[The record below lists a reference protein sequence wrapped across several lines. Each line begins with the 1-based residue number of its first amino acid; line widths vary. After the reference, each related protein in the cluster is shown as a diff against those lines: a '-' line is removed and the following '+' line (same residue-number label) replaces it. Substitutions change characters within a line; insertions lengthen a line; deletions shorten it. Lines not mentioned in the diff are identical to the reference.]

1 MAMSAACVLS
11 VVKLQ
16 ASVKTLA
23 VPPET
28 MLLPRRALVNTML
41 PLKEVEVNRQ
51 HEIIAAIYC
60 IVFILAVQFIMLIY

>member
-28 MLLPRRALVNTML
+28 MLLPRRALVNTVL
-41 PLKEVEVNRQ
+41 PLKAVEVHN
-51 HEIIAAIYC
+51 I
-60 IVFILAVQFIMLIY
+60 